1 MRAPAFASRDG
12 ARAADLDGKPAAMAD
27 RLATQIAREVARL
40 LPLAL
45 DEDALAALADRLRP
59 LIATDAVAPSA
70 AEPLMTT
77 SEAAE
82 LARVNVETIR
92 RAVRSGALPAAAM
105 IGRSPRISALA
116 LEQWLAE
123 TAPTGAVASDVRVR
137 RSPRRNGFVE
147 GSLVAAWSDP

>member
-1 MRAPAFASRDG
+1 MRAPG
-12 ARAADLDGKPAAMAD
+12 VGLRALGRATDLNDKPAAMAD
-27 RLATQIAREVARL
+27 RLATHIAEEVARL

-59 LIATDAVAPSA
+59 LIATHTVAAPA

-77 SEAAE
+77 GEAAAR
-82 LARVNVETIR
+82 ARVNVETIR

-105 IGRSPRISALA
+105 IGRSPRISEVA
-116 LEQWLAE
+116 LEQWLAD

-137 RSPRRNGFVE
+137 RSPRRTGVVE
-147 GSLVAAWSDP
+147 GSLEATWSEL